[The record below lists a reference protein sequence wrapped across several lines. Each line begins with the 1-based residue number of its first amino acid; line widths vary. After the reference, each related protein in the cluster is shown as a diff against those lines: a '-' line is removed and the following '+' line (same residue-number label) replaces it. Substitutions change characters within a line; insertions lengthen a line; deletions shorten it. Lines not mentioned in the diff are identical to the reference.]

1 MPILDNVLQAIGKT
15 PVVRLQRLA
24 PEGVNVFVKLEAQ
37 NPMGSVKDRLAL
49 GVIEAAERE
58 GRLQPGQTVVEATSG
73 NTGIGLAM
81 VCAQK
86 GYPLVIVMAEN
97 CSVERRKIMR
107 FLGAKVVLTPASDK
121 GTGMLRK
128 AQELAAAH
136 GWFHTQQFRNEANA
150 RIHAET
156 TAVEILEDF
165 PNGSLDYWVTGFGTG
180 GTLKGVASVL
190 RTASPNTKIIA
201 CEPDNVPILGSG
213 IPQARDGDGEPSE
226 SHPMFR
232 PHLVQ
237 GWSPDFIPQL
247 AEDAQQGGLIDEVV
261 GIGCADAMRLSRE
274 LATQEGIF
282 TGVSGGAT
290 LAGGL
295 AIAARAPKGSTI
307 LVMLA
312 DTGERYL
319 STTLFETI
327 PEDMDSDEVALSKS
341 TPGYRFDVRPAPKPV
356 NDEAES
362 DAVELSPKALSYV
375 AEVTSARDEPVV
387 MFALEWCE
395 FCWSA
400 RKFFDRLGIAYR
412 SVDLDSVA
420 YQEGNF
426 GGAIRQ
432 VLADQTGQKTI
443 PQIYVGGVHLG
454 GCTDLFDSFKDGR
467 LAPLLEQAGVAFNAK
482 DTFDPYTLLPGWLHP
497 R

>member
-1 MPILDNVLQAIGKT
+1 MAVYQSVLETVGMT
-15 PVVRLQRLA
+15 PVIRLQRLS
-24 PEGVNVFVKLEAQ
+24 PEGVEVFVKLESQ

-49 GVIEAAERE
+49 GVIEAAERA
-58 GRLQPGQTVVEATSG
+58 GTLRPGQTVVEATSG

-86 GYPLVIVMAEN
+86 GYPLVVVMAEN

-107 FLGAKVVLTPASDK
+107 FMGAKVVLTPAADK
-121 GTGMLRK
+121 GTGMLKK

-150 RIHAET
+150 QIHAET

-165 PNGSLDYWVTGFGTG
+165 PDGTLDAWVSGFGTG

-190 RTASPNTKIIA
+190 KAKSPSTRIVV

-213 IPQARDGDGEPSE
+213 IAQSRDADGEPDE

-247 AEDAQQGGLIDEVV
+247 AEDAQLGGLIDEVIGV
-261 GIGCADAMRLSRE
+261 GGADAMAQSKA
-274 LATQEGIF
+274 LAIQEGIF
-282 TGVSGGAT
+282 TGISGGAT

-295 AIAARAPKGSTI
+295 AIARNAPAGSRI

-319 STTLFETI
+319 STTLFEDV
-327 PEDMDSDEVALSKS
+327 PEDMDASEVELSKS
-341 TPGYRFDVRPAPKPV
+341 TPGYRFDVRPAPKS
-356 NDEAES
+356 DEDDES
-362 DAVELSPKALSYV
+362 PRDTALDERALRFVS
-375 AEVTSARDEPVV
+375 EVTNSAEQPVV

-400 RKFFDRLGIAYR
+400 RKFFDRLGVAYR

-426 GGAIRQ
+426 GGEIRK
-432 VLADQTGQKTI
+432 VLAAQTGQKTI
-443 PQIYVGGVHLG
+443 PQLYVGGEHLG
-454 GCTDLFDSFKDGR
+454 GCTDLFDSFKSGELSAVFER
-467 LAPLLEQAGVAFNAK
+467 AK
-482 DTFDPYTLLPGWLHP
+482 VSYDTSVGIDPYTLLPGWLHP

>member
-1 MPILDNVLQAIGKT
+1 MAVYDSVLKTIGNT
-15 PVVRLQRLA
+15 PVVRLHRLA
-24 PEGVNVFVKLEAQ
+24 PEGINLFVKLEAQ

-49 GVIEAAERE
+49 GVIETAERE
-58 GRLQPGQTVVEATSG
+58 GRLIAGQTVVEATSG

-86 GYPLVIVMAEN
+86 GYPLVVTMAEN

-128 AQELAAAH
+128 AQELAATH

-165 PNGSLDYWVTGFGTG
+165 PDGNLDYWVTGFGTG

-190 RTASPNTKIIA
+190 KTRSPKTKVVV

-213 IPQARDGDGEPSE
+213 IPQARDVNGEPES

-247 AEDAQQGGLIDEVV
+247 AEDAQLGGMIDSVIGV
-261 GIGCADAMRLSRE
+261 GGADAMTLAKR
-274 LATQEGIF
+274 LATEEGIF
-282 TGVSGGAT
+282 TGISGGAT

-295 AIAARAPKGSTI
+295 ELAKSAPQGSTI

-319 STTLFETI
+319 STTLFEDI
-327 PEDMDSDEVALSKS
+327 PEDMDSDEVAISKS
-341 TPGYRFDVRPAPKPV
+341 TPGYRFDVRPAPAPDTDDSETGDV
-356 NDEAES
+356 AL
-362 DAVELSPKALSYV
+362 AAKALDFVS
-375 AEVTSARDEPVV
+375 EVTNSSDEPVV

-400 RKFFDRLGIAYR
+400 RKFFQRIGLSYR
-412 SVDLDSVA
+412 SIDLDSVA
-420 YQEGNF
+420 YQAGNF
-426 GGAIRQ
+426 GGDIRK
-432 VLADQTGQKTI
+432 VLAAQTGQKTI
-443 PQIYVGGVHLG
+443 PQLYIGGHHIG
-454 GCTDLFDSFKDGR
+454 GCTDLFDRFKDGS
-467 LAPLLEQAGVAFNAK
+467 LQPLLDAAK
-482 DTFDPYTLLPGWLHP
+482 ADYDRENSIDPYTLLPGWLHP